1 MEPDTMEFG
10 TSYKRVNT
18 ATSMKKNHHDKGGGR
33 PNSSE
38 YHLQKGQK
46 GEGH

>member
-1 MEPDTMEFG
+1 MEPDTMEFR

-18 ATSMKKNHHDKGGGR
+18 ATSMKKNHHDKGG